1 MHELRHRGVED
12 FLIAVADGL
21 KGFPEASTGV
31 FPETRVPTCLVPLTR
46 FSLTY
51 GSWQDRKKV
60 AGELQTIYRAA
71 SAEEGAR
78 LLDAFA
84 ASELGKKYPMI
95 AASWRRHWAEVILF

>member
-51 GSWQDRKKV
+51 DVWLV
-60 AGELQTIYRAA
+60 AGSKESGEIGRA
-71 SAEEGAR
+71 
-78 LLDAFA
+78 
-84 ASELGKKYPMI
+84 
-95 AASWRRHWAEVILF
+95 HV